1 LPQKPAEREGGLSRV
16 LVTGAGGYLGGRLV
30 RSLMAAGLDVQ
41 ALVRERVP
49 WVEANQTV
57 GDLAEMAIEELH
69 ALCEGADA
77 IVHLAGENEVVARQ
91 RPAAALADTVV
102 ATEKL
107 VEGASGAGVGRLI
120 YLSTVHVYGERI
132 REGAFLTEDL
142 RPEPRA
148 LYAISR
154 LACEHLA
161 AMLRAE
167 GTDLVVFRLTNSVG
181 APAHPAVDR
190 WTLVTN
196 DLCRQGALTGEL
208 QLTSSGVQWRDFI
221 AVEDVCAIILE
232 ATRGGTQRLPAGT
245 YNLGSGRPSTVRDLA
260 RLVQDAFERMTGER
274 PPLHALEPEATRPKP
289 YRVSVE
295 RLQSHGLRASTP
307 LAVAIDETVQF
318 CLKNQEELR

>member
-1 LPQKPAEREGGLSRV
+1 
-16 LVTGAGGYLGGRLV
+16 
-30 RSLMAAGLDVQ
+30 MAAGMDVQ

-49 WVEANQTV
+49 WVEADQAV
-57 GDLAEMAIEELH
+57 GDLADMPIDELH

-132 REGAFLTEDL
+132 QEGANLTEEL

-167 GTDLVVFRLTNSVG
+167 GTELVVFRLTNSVG

-196 DLCRQGALTGEL
+196 DLCRQGVTTGEL
-208 QLTSSGVQWRDFI
+208 RLNSSGVQWRDFI
-221 AVEDVCAIILE
+221 AVEDVCSIIGH
-232 ATRGGTQRLPAGT
+232 ATASGPQRLPAGT
-245 YNLGSGRPSTVRDLA
+245 YNLGSGRPSTIRHLA
-260 RLVQDAFERMTGER
+260 GLVQDSFERRTGLR
-274 PPLHALEPEATRPKP
+274 PPLFAPEPETTRPKP
-289 YRVSVE
+289 YEVSVD
-295 RLQSHGLRASTP
+295 RIRRHGLEPSTP
-307 LAVAIDETVQF
+307 LVAAVDETVQF
-318 CLKNQEELR
+318 CIEHKEELR